1 MSTLGLDIGTT
12 GCKAAVFSADGAMRA
27 SAYREY
33 PLIVSQPGWAELDSD
48 RVCAL
53 AMEVV
58 AEAAAAC
65 PDDPV
70 RAVGVSC
77 QGEAFT
83 PVDGAGKALGYAMV
97 SSDSRAAKYAD
108 EWSHQFGVESLYERT
123 GHTPHPMF
131 SLFKLLW
138 TRDHRPEVWRA
149 ADRWL
154 CFEDLFCLRLGLSP
168 AMGYPLAGRTMLFN
182 VREHTW
188 DRSILAAVGLAPER
202 LARPILAGSISGT
215 IPAGTARRLGLATGA
230 VLIAGGHD
238 QPCNAIGAGAVR
250 AGVAM
255 YGSGTVECVC
265 PAFDRAVFDPA
276 LMRSNLCTY
285 DFTLPGLYTTVA
297 FSLTGGNL
305 LKWFRDE
312 WCELEKR
319 EAARGGTDVYEL
331 ILRQM
336 GEPPSSVLV
345 LPYFTPSGTPHFDTD
360 TPGVIHGLRLTTH
373 RGDVLR
379 GLMEGV
385 ALEMRLNL
393 ETLRAA
399 GVPIRELRAVGGG
412 ARNPALLR
420 LKATVLGTPIVPVAV
435 TEAGC
440 LGMALLGYAA
450 CEGVPVAELVAKWI
464 RTLPPVMPDPSLAEH
479 YSRRFEEYRLL
490 YEHTRDLTARL
501 KKNGRTA
508 PKTTA

>member
-12 GCKAAVFSADGAMRA
+12 GCKAAVFDATGRLCS

-33 PLIVSQPGWAELDSD
+33 PLIFSRPGWAELDSD
-48 RVCAL
+48 RVCTL

-65 PDDPV
+65 PNDPV

-77 QGEAFT
+77 QGEAIT
-83 PVDGAGKALGYAMV
+83 PVDRTGRALAYAMV
-97 SSDSRAAKYAD
+97 SSDSRAASYTGD
-108 EWSHQFGVESLYERT
+108 WCRQFGVTALYEST

-138 TRDHRPEVWRA
+138 MRDQQPDIWRA
-149 ADRWL
+149 AHQWL
-154 CFEDLFCLRLGLSP
+154 CFEDLFCLRLGLDP

-182 VREHTW
+182 VRTHEW
-188 DRSILAAVGLAPER
+188 DASILGAVGLKPTQ
-202 LARPILAGSISGT
+202 LARPIPAGSISGP
-215 IPAGTARRLGLATGA
+215 IPADMTRRLGLAPGA
-230 VLIAGGHD
+230 ILIAGGHD
-238 QPCNAIGAGAVR
+238 QPCNAIGAGVVQG
-250 AGVAM
+250 GVAM
-255 YGSGTVECVC
+255 YASGTVDCVC
-265 PAFDRAVFDPA
+265 PAFDRAVLDPT

-285 DFTLPGLYTTVA
+285 DFTVPGMYTTVA

-312 WCELEKR
+312 WCALEQA
-319 EAARGGTDVYEL
+319 EAARTGTEVYEL
-331 ILRQM
+331 ILKQM
-336 GEPPSSVLV
+336 SPTPSPLLV

-360 TPGVIHGLRLTTH
+360 TPGVIHGLRLSTR

-393 ETLRAA
+393 ETLKTA
-399 GVPIRELRAVGGG
+399 GIPIHELRAVGGG

-420 LKATVLGTPIVPVAV
+420 LKASVMGTPIVPVAV

-440 LGMALLGYAA
+440 LGMAMLGYAA
-450 CEGVPVAELVAKWI
+450 CEHTEIAQLVPRWV
-464 RTLPPVMPDPSLAEH
+464 RTLDPVLPDPALAEH
-479 YSRRFEEYRLL
+479 YTRRFSEYCLL
-490 YEHTRDLTARL
+490 YENTKALTAKL
-501 KKNGRTA
+501 T
-508 PKTTA
+508 

>member
-1 MSTLGLDIGTT
+1 MSTLGLDIGTS
-12 GCKAAVFSADGAMRA
+12 GCKAAVFDAHGTLLA

-58 AEAAAAC
+58 EEAAAGC
-65 PDDPV
+65 PADLV

-83 PVDGAGKALGYAMV
+83 PVDRVGKVLGYAMV
-97 SSDSRAAKYAD
+97 SSDSRAASYAD
-108 EWSHQFGVESLYERT
+108 EWSRQFGVQSLYERT

-138 TRDHRPEVWRA
+138 MRDHRPEVWRD

-154 CFEDLFCLRLGLSP
+154 CFEDLFCLRLGLPP

-182 VREHTW
+182 VRTHEW
-188 DRSILAAVGLAPER
+188 DGEILAAVGLAPER
-202 LARPILAGSISGT
+202 LARPIPAGSISGT
-215 IPAGTARRLGLATGA
+215 IPAETARQLGLAPGA
-230 VLIAGGHD
+230 RLIAGGHD
-238 QPCNAIGAGAVR
+238 QPCNAIGAGVVQG
-250 AGVAM
+250 GVAM
-255 YGSGTVECVC
+255 YASGTVECVC
-265 PAFDRAVFDPA
+265 PAFDRAVFAPT
-276 LMRSNLCTY
+276 LMLSNLCTY
-285 DFTLPGLYTTVA
+285 DFTLPGMYTTVA

-312 WCELEKR
+312 WCALER
-319 EAARGGTDVYEL
+319 VEAARNGVDVYEL
-331 ILRQM
+331 ILREMAPQ
-336 GEPPSSVLV
+336 PSSLLV

-360 TPGVIHGLRLTTH
+360 TPGVIHGLRLTTR
-373 RGDVLR
+373 RGDILR

-440 LGMALLGYAA
+440 LGMAMLGYAA
-450 CEGVPVAELVAKWI
+450 CEGVPVAELVPKWI
-464 RTLPPVMPDPSLAEH
+464 RTLEPVLPDPALAEH
-479 YSRRFEEYRLL
+479 YTRRFEEYCLL
-490 YEHTRDLTARL
+490 YEETRAFSAKL
-501 KKNGRTA
+501 KLKRN
-508 PKTTA
+508 P

>member
-12 GCKAAVFSADGAMRA
+12 GCKAAVFDANGRLCA

-33 PLIVSQPGWAELDSD
+33 PLIFSQPGWAELDSD

-53 AMEVV
+53 AMEVIK
-58 AEAAAAC
+58 EATTAC

-70 RAVGVSC
+70 RALGVSS
-77 QGEAFT
+77 QGEAIT
-83 PVDGAGKALGYAMV
+83 PVDRSGRVLGYAMV
-97 SSDSRAAKYAD
+97 SSDSRAAAYTG
-108 EWSHQFGVESLYERT
+108 EWSRQFGVKALYEST

-138 TRDHRPEVWRA
+138 ARDHRPEVWQA

-154 CFEDLFCLRLGLSP
+154 CFEDLFCLRLGLPP

-182 VREHTW
+182 VRTHEW
-188 DRSILAAVGLAPER
+188 DTRILDAVGLRPGQ
-202 LARPILAGSISGT
+202 LARPLPSGSISGT
-215 IPAGTARRLGLATGA
+215 IPAEMTRRLGLAPGA
-230 VLIAGGHD
+230 VLITGGHD
-238 QPCNAIGAGAVR
+238 QPCNAIGAGVVQ

-255 YGSGTVECVC
+255 YASGTVECVS

-285 DFTLPGLYTTVA
+285 DFTVPGMYTTVA

-305 LKWFRDE
+305 LKWYRDE
-312 WCELEKR
+312 WCAAEQA
-319 EAARGGTDVYEL
+319 EAASSGIEVYEL
-331 ILRQM
+331 ILKQM
-336 GEPPSSVLV
+336 PPKPSSILV

-360 TPGVIHGLRLTTH
+360 TPGVIHGLRLSTR

-379 GLMEGV
+379 GLLEGV

-393 ETLRAA
+393 ETLRTA
-399 GVPIRELRAVGGG
+399 GVPIHELRAVGGG

-420 LKATVLGTPIVPVAV
+420 LKASVLGTPIVPVAV

-440 LGMALLGYAA
+440 LGMAMLGHAA
-450 CEGVPVAELVAKWI
+450 SEGIPVAELVPNWI
-464 RTLPPVMPDPSLAEH
+464 RTLDPVMPDPELAAH
-479 YSRRFEEYRLL
+479 YSRRFEEYCLL
-490 YEHTRDLTARL
+490 YEGTRAFT
-501 KKNGRTA
+501 KKLNRQA
-508 PKTTA
+508 S

>member
-12 GCKAAVFSADGAMRA
+12 GCKAAVFDAKGRLCA

-33 PLIVSQPGWAELDSD
+33 PLIFSRPGWAELDSD

-53 AMEVV
+53 ALEVV
-58 AEAAAAC
+58 AEAAAGC
-65 PDDPV
+65 PNDPV

-77 QGEAFT
+77 QGEAIT
-83 PVDGAGKALGYAMV
+83 PVDHTGRALGYAMV
-97 SSDSRAAKYAD
+97 SSDSRASAYTGD
-108 EWSHQFGVESLYERT
+108 WCRQFGVMALYEST

-138 TRDHRPEVWRA
+138 MREHQPDVWRA
-149 ADRWL
+149 AHQWL
-154 CFEDLFCLRLGLSP
+154 CFEDLFCLRLGLPP

-182 VREHTW
+182 VRTHMW
-188 DRSILAAVGLAPER
+188 DSEILDAVGLKSTQ
-202 LARPILAGSISGT
+202 LARPIPAGAVSGT
-215 IPAGTARRLGLATGA
+215 IPVEMTQRLGLAPGA
-230 VLIAGGHD
+230 LLVAGGHD
-238 QPCNAIGAGAVR
+238 QPCNALGAGVIR
-250 AGVAM
+250 GGVAM
-255 YGSGTVECVC
+255 YASGTVDCVS

-285 DFTLPGLYTTVA
+285 DFTLPDMYTTVA

-312 WCELEKR
+312 WCGLEQA
-319 EAARGGTDVYEL
+319 EAARSGVDVYEL

-336 GEPPSSVLV
+336 IDTPSSLLV
-345 LPYFTPSGTPHFDTD
+345 LPYFTPSGTPYFDTG
-360 TPGVIHGLRLTTH
+360 TPGVIHGLRLSTR

-393 ETLRAA
+393 ETLKAA
-399 GVPIRELRAVGGG
+399 GIPIHELRAVGGG
-412 ARNPALLR
+412 ARNPALLK
-420 LKATVLGTPIVPVAV
+420 LKASVMGTPIVPVAV

-440 LGMALLGYAA
+440 LGMAMLGCAA
-450 CEGVPVAELVAKWI
+450 CEGSSVSELVPSWI
-464 RTLPPVMPDPSLAEH
+464 RTLAPVMPDPDLAGH
-479 YSRRFEEYRLL
+479 YAQRFEAYCLL
-490 YEHTRDLTARL
+490 YEETRAFAAKL
-501 KKNGRTA
+501 KLKHS
-508 PKTTA
+508 P